1 MIFFFKKWKKGEIPA
16 KKKRERGAG
25 ILVCGRSRVTYI
37 QRRRGGVG
45 VL

>member
-1 MIFFFKKWKKGEIPA
+1 MEKRGNPSKKRERE
-16 KKKRERGAG
+16 RERGAG

>member
-1 MIFFFKKWKKGEIPA
+1 MEKKGKSQQ
-16 KKKRERGAG
+16 KKRARERGAG